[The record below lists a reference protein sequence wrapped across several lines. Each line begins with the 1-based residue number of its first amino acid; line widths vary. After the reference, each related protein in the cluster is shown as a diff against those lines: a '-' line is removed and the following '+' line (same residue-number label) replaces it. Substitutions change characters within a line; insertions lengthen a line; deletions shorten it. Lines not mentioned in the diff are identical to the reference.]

1 LDADVSECVRVGRV
15 SGKSRRAEKKTRG
28 QRIWMREQANC
39 MRRGAEIVRVAVVML
54 INVCARSMSDEEEKR
69 RREGGSGGEMMY
81 LSSPLPGQC
90 TTAITC
96 ARLRGPISQACIG
109 QARTV

>member
-1 LDADVSECVRVGRV
+1 
-15 SGKSRRAEKKTRG
+15 
-28 QRIWMREQANC
+28 
-39 MRRGAEIVRVAVVML
+39 ML
-54 INVCARSMSDEEEKR
+54 INVFARSMSDEEEKR

-96 ARLRGPISQACIG
+96 ARLRGPISQPETCIG
-109 QARTV
+109 QQGSVSGQFVYIMIPSQL